1 MENCAFAGGEQMK
14 KVNIAVNAALLG
26 FVMCILGLVATETKG
41 AMIELQNGTATFS
54 QLINGGPYSP
64 AQAVDGNFGD
74 PNGWAIATSQVF
86 DGTSEQTA
94 VWETTADL
102 AAGDL
107 TFTMHFLHNN
117 PGHLL
122 GRFRFSV
129 TTDDRNTFAD
139 GLHTGGDVGA
149 NWTVLSSPNVIGPAE
164 MTFTTLGDQSVLAGG
179 VTASTGVYTV
189 NYSNGISGI
198 TGFRLEALEDPSL
211 PGGNG
216 PGLFPDN
223 GNFLLTEIILE
234 GTIIPIPAAVWL
246 FCSGLIGLICVARR
260 KKS

>member
-1 MENCAFAGGEQMK
+1 ME
-14 KVNIAVNAALLG
+14 KVTIAVNAALFG
-26 FVMCILGLVATETKG
+26 FVVCILSLVPSETRG
-41 AMIELQNGTATFS
+41 AIIELQNGTATFS

-74 PNGWAIATSQVF
+74 PNGWAIAISQVL

-94 VWETTADL
+94 VWETATDL

-129 TTDDRNTFAD
+129 TTDDRSTFAD
-139 GLHTGGDVGA
+139 GLETGGDVGA
-149 NWTVLSSPNVIGPAE
+149 NWTILSSPSVIGPTG

-179 VTASTGVYTV
+179 ITANKGVYTV

-211 PGGNG
+211 PGGDG

-223 GNFLLTEIILE
+223 GNFLLTEIILD
-234 GTIIPIPAAVWL
+234 GTIVPVPAAVWL
-246 FCSGLIGLICVARR
+246 FGTGLIGLICIARR
-260 KKS
+260 KKT

>member
-1 MENCAFAGGEQMK
+1 MEKAT
-14 KVNIAVNAALLG
+14 IAVNAALLG
-26 FVMCILGLVATETKG
+26 FVVCMLSLVPSETRG
-41 AMIELQNGTATFS
+41 AIIELQNGTATFS

-64 AQAVDGNFGD
+64 AQAVDGDFGD
-74 PNGWAIATSQVF
+74 PNGWAIAVSQVL
-86 DGTSEQTA
+86 DGTSAQIA
-94 VWETTADL
+94 VWETATDL

-129 TTDDRNTFAD
+129 TTDDRSAFAD
-139 GLHTGGDVGA
+139 GLHTGGDVEA
-149 NWTVLSSPNVIGPAE
+149 KWTILSSPDVTGPAG

-179 VTASTGVYTV
+179 ATADKGVYTV
-189 NYSNGISGI
+189 IYSSGISGI

-211 PGGNG
+211 PGGDG

-223 GNFLLTEIILE
+223 GNFLLTEIILD
-234 GTIIPIPAAVWL
+234 GTIVPVPASVWL
-246 FCSGLIGLICVARR
+246 FGSGLLGLIGVVRR
-260 KKS
+260 KKA

>member
-1 MENCAFAGGEQMK
+1 ME

-26 FVMCILGLVATETKG
+26 FVVCILGLVPSESRGTI
-41 AMIELQNGTATFS
+41 IELQNGTATFS

-74 PNGWAIATSQVF
+74 PNGWAIAISQDL

-94 VWETTADL
+94 VWETATDL

-107 TFTMHFLHNN
+107 TFTMHFLHFN

-129 TTDDRNTFAD
+129 TTDDRSTFAD

-149 NWTVLSSPNVIGPAE
+149 NWTILSSPVVTGPAG
-164 MTFTTLGDQSVLAGG
+164 MTFTTLADQSVLAGG
-179 VTASTGVYTV
+179 VTANQGVYTV
-189 NYSNGISGI
+189 NYSNSISGI

-223 GNFLLTEIILE
+223 GNFLLTEIILD
-234 GTIIPIPAAVWL
+234 GTIVPVPASVWL
-246 FCSGLIGLICVARR
+246 FGSGLIGLIGVARG
-260 KKS
+260 KKASSSF

>member
-1 MENCAFAGGEQMK
+1 MEK
-14 KVNIAVNAALLG
+14 LNIAVNAAQLG
-26 FVMCILGLVATETKG
+26 FVVCLISLVPSETMG
-41 AMIELQNGTATFS
+41 STIELQNGTATFS

-94 VWETTADL
+94 VWETTTDL

-122 GRFRFSV
+122 GRFRISV
-129 TTDDRNTFAD
+129 TTDDRSTFAD
-139 GLHTGGDVGA
+139 GLHTGGDVDA
-149 NWTVLSSPNVIGPAE
+149 NWIVLSSPEVIGPTG

-179 VTASTGVYTV
+179 ATASKGVYTV
-189 NYSNGISGI
+189 TYTNDISGI

-223 GNFLLTEIILE
+223 GNFLLTEIILD
-234 GTIIPIPAAVWL
+234 GTIVPVPASVWL
-246 FCSGLIGLICVARR
+246 FSSGLIGLISIARR
-260 KKS
+260 KKV

>member
-1 MENCAFAGGEQMK
+1 MEKAT
-14 KVNIAVNAALLG
+14 IAVNVAFLG
-26 FVMCILGLVATETKG
+26 FVVCMLSLVPSETRGAT
-41 AMIELQNGTATFS
+41 IELQNGTATFS

-74 PNGWAIATSQVF
+74 PNGWAIAISQVF

-94 VWETTADL
+94 VWETATDL

-129 TTDDRNTFAD
+129 TTDDRSTFAD

-149 NWTVLSSPNVIGPAE
+149 NWIILSSPTVIGPAG
-164 MTFTTLGDQSVLAGG
+164 MTFTTSGDQSVLAGG
-179 VTASTGVYTV
+179 VTADKGVYTV

-198 TGFRLEALEDPSL
+198 TGFRLEALEHPNL

-216 PGLFPDN
+216 PGLFPEN
-223 GNFLLTEIILE
+223 GNFLLTEIILD
-234 GTIIPIPAAVWL
+234 GTIVPVPASVWL
-246 FCSGLIGLICVARR
+246 FGSGLIGLIGVARR
-260 KKS
+260 KKASISY